1 MGKIEGKRR
10 RGWQRMRWLDGI
22 IDSMEMSLSK
32 LWEIVKDGEAWRAI
46 VHGVTKSRTRLS
58 DWTATTWC
66 DLFSVLK
73 AQCLATYG
81 RRIGERLIP
90 KAKRQILILISGD
103 DKKPQSGWR
112 GRAGFQRGSE
122 AESAELPPWW
132 ETAHSS
138 GVGQGLLASGRD
150 RVEESILEGKILSS
164 VQGLLSLSLGGT
176 QTWR

>member
-1 MGKIEGKRR
+1 MLMNCGVGKDSWESLGLQEDQSSPSCRRSTLNIHWKDWHWSWSSNTLATQCKEPIRWKRLMLWKTEDRKR

-103 DKKPQSGWR
+103 DKKPQSG
-112 GRAGFQRGSE
+112 
-122 AESAELPPWW
+122 
-132 ETAHSS
+132 
-138 GVGQGLLASGRD
+138 GL
-150 RVEESILEGKILSS
+150 
-164 VQGLLSLSLGGT
+164 Q
-176 QTWR
+176 Q